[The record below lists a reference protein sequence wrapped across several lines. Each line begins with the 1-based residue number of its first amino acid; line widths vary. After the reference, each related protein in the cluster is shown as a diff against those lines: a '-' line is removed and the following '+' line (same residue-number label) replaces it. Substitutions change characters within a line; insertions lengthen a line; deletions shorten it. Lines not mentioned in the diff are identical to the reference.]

1 MFQLFFFGKVS
12 CNFSGGRTKYSTLT
26 YKSTLADF
34 RFRRGWVGE
43 MFFYAAFNACKVSCN
58 FSGGRTKYSTLTYKS
73 TLADFRF
80 RRCRVR

>member
-1 MFQLFFFGKVS
+1 MLLSMFQLFFFGKVS

-43 MFFYAAFNACKVSCN
+43 KFFYAAFNVPVIFFWQGVMQFFRGSHKV
-58 FSGGRTKYSTLTYKS
+58 
-73 TLADFRF
+73 
-80 RRCRVR
+80 